1 MDNIVNN
8 IKKTAL
14 FLAGVLMVVWGYRAN
29 VDNIEN
35 EDRDGSGGVERQQG
49 DGTARTITETDDAEE
64 SSGSQ

>member
-14 FLAGVLMVVWGYRAN
+14 FLTGVLMVVWGYRAN
-29 VDNIEN
+29 VVNIEDSDN
-35 EDRDGSGGVERQQG
+35 DGSGGVERQQG

>member
-8 IKKTAL
+8 IRKTAL
-14 FLAGVLMVVWGYRAN
+14 FLTGVLMVVWGYRAN
-29 VDNIEN
+29 VENIEN
-35 EDRDGSGGVERQQG
+35 EDRNGAGGVERKKG